1 MNIKKALLHALTEK
15 QVRLFELR
23 TQGDRKTDRHYAQL
37 ISTIDDLKRTKKH
50 DTSRSKK
57 RCQTHSTKN

>member
-15 QVRLFELR
+15 QVRLFESR

-37 ISTIDDLKRTKKH
+37 IATIDDLTRKKTH
-50 DTSRSKK
+50 DTTRRKN
-57 RCQTHSTKN
+57 RRQTS